1 MLRVAE
7 EFHATHTGQ
16 QRRAN
21 EDAMFAR
28 APLFA
33 VADGMGGAQ
42 AGEIASRIAVETLGG
57 GVRDPDATHT
67 VEERLADLVRE
78 ANERI
83 HELSRSDDRRA
94 GMGTT
99 MTAALVG
106 QDEVTIAH
114 VGDSRAYLL
123 REGSLSRL
131 TRDHSLVEE
140 LVQQGKLTPEEA
152 STHPQRSVITRAVGP
167 EARVEVDTHTSGARS
182 GDVFLICSDGLTTM
196 VDEERIE
203 QLITGSASLRDAGH
217 ALIDAANAAGGR
229 DNITVVLF
237 RLEDVARGTAAG
249 AAHATDEQATG
260 VHEAVSPPATTEQRQ
275 AASAG
280 GVSTLERERD
290 ARPSKPLTRR
300 LQPIAPPEDGDE
312 EQPGRRGRLRRLF
325 VVLAVTA
332 LIAVPVGFG
341 GLIAL
346 RSVYFVGTGDQG
358 FVTVFRGLP
367 YDLPFGIE
375 LYQENYVSPIPRE
388 QVPAGRRAAV
398 TDQKLRSQD
407 DAYDLVRQLELGQ
420 LRGTR

>member
-21 EDAMFAR
+21 EDSLYAR

-42 AGEIASRIAVETLGG
+42 AGEIASRIAVETLGA
-57 GVRDPDATHT
+57 GVPDPSEGHT
-67 VEERLADLVRE
+67 AEDRLADLVRE
-78 ANERI
+78 ANGRI

-106 QDEVTIAH
+106 ENDVSIAH

-123 REGSLSRL
+123 RDGSLDRL

-152 STHPQRSVITRAVGP
+152 HTHPQRSVITRAVGP
-167 EARVEVDTHTSGARS
+167 EARVEVDTQTSRARD

-196 VDEERIE
+196 VGESEIGE
-203 QLITGSASLRDAGH
+203 TIASAASLEEAGR

-237 RLEDVARGTAAG
+237 RLEDVRQG
-249 AAHATDEQATG
+249 AAAAETDDQATG
-260 VHEAVSPPATTEQRQ
+260 VHEAVRPPAGEA
-275 AASAG
+275 AASAPA
-280 GVSTLERERD
+280 VSTLERERTM
-290 ARPSKPLTRR
+290 TRR
-300 LQPIAPPEDGDE
+300 LQPIAPAEHAGQERP
-312 EQPGRRGRLRRLF
+312 RRRRLRKLF
-325 VVLAVTA
+325 IGFAVAA
-332 LIAVPVGFG
+332 LVAVPIVFG
-341 GLIAL
+341 TFLAL
-346 RSVYFVGTGDQG
+346 RSVYFVGAGEQG
-358 FVTVFRGLP
+358 FVTVYRGLP
-367 YDLPFGIE
+367 YDLPLGID
-375 LYQENYVSPIPRE
+375 LYQTNYVSPITVD
-388 QVPAGRRAAV
+388 QVPRGRRAAV
-398 TDQKLRSQD
+398 TDQELRSQN
-407 DAYDLVRQLELGQ
+407 DAYDLVRRLELGQ
-420 LRGTR
+420 VNAVR

>member
-42 AGEIASRIAVETLGG
+42 AGEIASRIAVETLGA
-57 GVRDPDATHT
+57 GVQDPDAAHT
-67 VEERLADLVRE
+67 VEERLADLIRE
-78 ANERI
+78 ANDRI

-106 QDEVTIAH
+106 ADEVTLAH

-123 REGSLSRL
+123 RERQLSRL

-167 EARVEVDTHTSGARS
+167 EARVEVDTHTSGARA

-196 VDEERIE
+196 VDEQRIE
-203 QLITGSASLRDAGH
+203 QLITGAASLQQAGH

-237 RLEDVARGTAAG
+237 RLEDVAPSAA
-249 AAHATDEQATG
+249 ANEQATG
-260 VHEAVSPPATTEQRQ
+260 VHRAVSPPAEQRE
-275 AASAG
+275 AAAAG
-280 GVSTLERERD
+280 SVSTLERKRE
-290 ARPSKPLTRR
+290 ARPPKPLTRR
-300 LQPIAPPEDGDE
+300 LQPIAPPDE
-312 EQPGRRGRLRRLF
+312 EDERPRRGGRVRRLF
-325 VVLAVTA
+325 VVLAVVA

-346 RSVYFVGTGDQG
+346 RSVYFVGTGDDG

-367 YDLPFGIE
+367 YELPFGVA
-375 LYQENYVSPIPRE
+375 LYQENYVSPIARD
-388 QVPAGRRAAV
+388 QVPAGRRTAV

-420 LRGTR
+420 LRGTQ